1 MRAPLAS
8 YRHCVLLLVCLLVGR
23 AVALAQRVSVGGSVE
38 VSKAGENKVVDQS
51 NVAIWLVPLSTAGQ
65 APAPSESRPGEFV
78 LHQRN
83 KTFSPHLLVVPVGA
97 AVNFPNHDPIFHNVF
112 SLFEGKRFDLGLYEA
127 GSSRTIRFDRA
138 GVSYVF
144 CNIHPEMGA
153 VVIALRTP
161 YFAISDRKGK
171 ILLNDVP
178 AGRYILHLWQEAAPP
193 EMLNA
198 MRREVTI
205 SAEASSLGTIRL
217 QLPRAQ
223 NVAHKNKYGQDYPKP
238 PSGLYEQR

>member
-8 YRHCVLLLVCLLVGR
+8 YLRCLLLLVCLLG
-23 AVALAQRVSVGGSVE
+23 AWTLALAQRISVSGSVE
-38 VSKAGENKVVDQS
+38 VSKASEGKAVDQS
-51 NVAIWLVPLSTAGQ
+51 NVAIWLVPLSTAAQ
-65 APAPSESRPGEFV
+65 ATASSEPSSNQFV
-78 LHQRN
+78 LNQRN
-83 KTFSPHLLVVPVGA
+83 KTFTPHLLVVPVGA
-97 AVNFPNHDPIFHNVF
+97 AVNFPNHDPLFHNVF

-138 GVSYVF
+138 GVSYIF

-161 YFAISDRKGK
+161 YYAISDRKGK
-171 ILLNDVP
+171 IALSDVP
-178 AGRYILHLWQEAAPP
+178 AGRYVLHIWHEAAPP

-205 SAEASSLGTIRL
+205 SGEASSLGTIRL